1 MKTTKIN
8 FDLLG
13 FMLGILIFMTFAM
26 WFMGCCQEVP
36 KTEETPANDTF
47 IHPDSNIAAEMK
59 IAAEFDSLKYGL

>member
-26 WFMGCCQEVP
+26 WFLSCGSPELP
-36 KTEETPANDTF
+36 KTEETPASDTF

-59 IAAEFDSLKYGL
+59 IAAEFDSIKK